1 MGLLLSLFFGFVP
14 VFFFSW
20 FIYWI
25 DRYEKEPLKLLGLVF
40 FWGAVIAA
48 AGAWLINTVLGVGV
62 YLFTGSE
69 TAANI
74 TTGSLIA
81 PVVEESLKG
90 LAVLIIFLR
99 YRYEFDSILDGIIYA
114 AITGLGFAAIENTF
128 YIYNFGYLENGLEG
142 LFTLAFVRVVLVGWQ
157 HAFYTAFIGI
167 GLGVARLHR
176 NMLIKILAPVVGW
189 SMAIF
194 AHSFHNTMADLLPA
208 PFNLI
213 GILID
218 WSGWLLILLVI
229 LWTLYQ
235 ERLNLIRYLN
245 DEVKAD
251 TISHVQYRVACSAWA
266 VSMARLSSMFSGR
279 YHNTSTFYRL
289 CGELAHKR
297 NQVARLGDEGENNA
311 TIQRIRQELARL
323 SPLI

>member
-1 MGLLLSLFFGFVP
+1 MGFLLSLFFGFVP

-20 FIYWI
+20 FLYWL
-25 DRYEKEPLKLLGLVF
+25 DRYEKEPLRLLGLVF
-40 FWGAVIAA
+40 FWGAVVAA
-48 AGAWLINTVLGVGV
+48 TGAWLINTVLGVGI

-69 TAANI
+69 AAANI

-142 LFTLAFVRVVLVGWQ
+142 LFTLAFVRVIMVGWQ

-167 GLGVARLHR
+167 GLGVARLNR
-176 NMLIKILAPVVGW
+176 NMLVKILAPVAGW

-194 AHSFHNTMADLLPA
+194 AHSFHNTMVDLLPA
-208 PFNLI
+208 PFNII
-213 GILID
+213 GTLID
-218 WSGWLLILLVI
+218 WSGWILMLLVI
-229 LWTLYQ
+229 LWVLYQ

-245 DEVKAD
+245 DEVKAN
-251 TISHVQYRVACSAWA
+251 TISPAQYRTACSAWA
-266 VSMARLSSMFSGR
+266 VGMRRLSSLLSGR
-279 YHNTSTFYRL
+279 YHNTSMFYQL

-297 NQVARLGDEGENNA
+297 NQVARLGDEGGNDA
-311 TIQRIRQELARL
+311 IIQRIRQQLARL

>member
-20 FIYWI
+20 FIYWL
-25 DRYEKEPLKLLGLVF
+25 DSYEKEPLRLLGLVF

-48 AGAWLINTVLGVGV
+48 AGAWLINTVLGVGI

-90 LAVLIIFLR
+90 MAVLIIFLR
-99 YRYEFDSILDGIIYA
+99 YRFEFDSILDGIIYA

-142 LFTLAFVRVVLVGWQ
+142 LFTLAFVRVVMVGWQ

-167 GLGVARLHR
+167 GLAVARL
-176 NMLIKILAPVVGW
+176 NLKILVKILAPVAGW

-208 PFNLI
+208 PFNLV
-213 GILID
+213 GTLID
-218 WSGWLLILLVI
+218 WSGWILILLVI

-251 TISHVQYRVACSAWA
+251 TISPAQYRTACSAWA
-266 VSMARLSSMFSGR
+266 VSMARLSRLFSGR
-279 YHNTSTFYRL
+279 YHNTSMFYQL

-297 NQVARLGDEGENNA
+297 NQVARLGDEGGNNA

-323 SPLI
+323 SPHL